1 MGFFS
6 PKVKQEQK
14 KVGGFK
20 KEDKEDNGEE
30 DNGEGNEK
38 EDSEESESH
47 FKNAITIDRVFA
59 MLDVSSDYDLD
70 ETLQALNLLS
80 EQGYNIVSSIDNY
93 LILKKGP
100 YFFCP

>member
-14 KVGGFK
+14 KVGGFE
-20 KEDKEDNGEE
+20 KEDKEDNEE
-30 DNGEGNEK
+30 KDNEEVNEE

-47 FKNAITIDRVFA
+47 FKDAITIDRVFA
-59 MLDVSSDYDLD
+59 MLDISSAYDVD

-80 EQGYNIVSSIDNY
+80 EQGYNIISGIEGY
-93 LILKKGP
+93 LILKKGQ
-100 YFFCP
+100 